1 MHLLQMQRCILAKP
15 ACDLKPTGDYGVALR
30 IGGADSNGAPVQSTY
45 ALIKEKLLPPQKTID
60 DELGK
65 PLSGWRLRLYTIIFE
80 ADTKA
85 GRRFDQFLIAMIL
98 LSLVVI
104 MMDSVD
110 SFSQRHGPLLQVLEW
125 GFTILF
131 TIEYVARLICVQR
144 KWRYVR
150 SFYGI
155 VDLLAI
161 LPTYAALFF
170 PQLSFL
176 IAIRTLRLMRVFR
189 VFKLTR
195 YVDEYV
201 MLGQALRASGRKIL
215 VFLSV
220 VLMVVLVMGT
230 LMYIVE
236 GPERGFTS
244 IPTSAYWAI
253 STLATVG
260 FGDITPQT
268 GLGRF
273 IASCMMLLGW
283 GVLAVPTGIVTVEM
297 TLASRQR
304 EKVTT
309 RTCHA
314 CLTEGHL
321 ATANFCYHCAA
332 QLPEYHHDREV
343 GRD

>member
-1 MHLLQMQRCILAKP
+1 MTH
-15 ACDLKPTGDYGVALR
+15 
-30 IGGADSNGAPVQSTY
+30 
-45 ALIKEKLLPPQKTID
+45 EKFLPPQAQVAED
-60 DELGK
+60 LGK
-65 PLSGWRLRLYTIIFE
+65 PLSGWRLKLYTIIFE
-80 ADTKA
+80 ADTTA

-104 MMDSVD
+104 VLDSVD
-110 SFSQRHGPLLQVLEW
+110 SISQRHGLLLQGLEW
-125 GFTILF
+125 GFTFLF
-131 TIEYVARLICVQR
+131 TIEYAARLLCVHR

-189 VFKLTR
+189 VFKLAR

-201 MLGQALRASGRKIL
+201 MLGQALRASSRKIL

-230 LMYIVE
+230 LMFIVE
-236 GPERGFTS
+236 GPANGFTN

-273 IASCMMLLGW
+273 IASFMMLLGW

-297 TLASRQR
+297 TLANRHR
-304 EKVTT
+304 ERVTT
-309 RTCHA
+309 RTCHQ
-314 CLTEGHL
+314 CLTEGHA
-321 ATANFCYHCAA
+321 ATANFCYHCGAK
-332 QLPEYHHDREV
+332 LPEYRSDRGSSE
-343 GRD
+343 

>member
-1 MHLLQMQRCILAKP
+1 MP
-15 ACDLKPTGDYGVALR
+15 APSKTVAH
-30 IGGADSNGAPVQSTY
+30 D
-45 ALIKEKLLPPQKTID
+45 
-60 DELGK
+60 LGK

-85 GRRFDQFLIAMIL
+85 GRRFDQLLIALIL
-98 LSLVVI
+98 MSLVVI
-104 MMDSVD
+104 VLDSVD
-110 SFSQRHGPLLQVLEW
+110 EFSARHGTVLQVLEW
-125 GFTILF
+125 GFTALF
-131 TIEYVARLICVQR
+131 TAEYIARLISVQR
-144 KWRYVR
+144 RWRYVF
-150 SFYGI
+150 SFYGV

-195 YVDEYV
+195 YVDEYM
-201 MLGQALRASGRKIL
+201 MLGQALRSSRRKIF

-220 VLMVVLVMGT
+220 VLIVVFVMGT
-230 LMYIVE
+230 LMFIVE

-260 FGDITPQT
+260 FGDIAPQT

-273 IASCMMLLGW
+273 IASFMMLLGW

-297 TLASRQR
+297 TRANHHR
-304 EKVTT
+304 EKQVTT
-309 RTCHA
+309 RTCHQ
-314 CLTEGHL
+314 CLTEGHWPD
-321 ATANFCYHCAA
+321 ARYCYRCGFK
-332 QLPEYHHDREV
+332 LPEYQD
-343 GRD
+343 DQ